1 MGGGVLFLVRE
12 AIANPFQA
20 TRLGGPQDWGRPEGK
35 TELLCSLCFYVS
47 FRDPVWCPP
56 PPLCRLLSMAEGRLS
71 HSDSRAHETG
81 QEASTLRDQLAATMD
96 SLRGLAGEHD
106 AVRGELRAAHE
117 DLEALVREGGSDRHD
132 EVLILLMCVGGG
144 RSTAGGSTGTRV
156 YEQVPPSQTLP
167 CPLPLCQGSQTAR
180 ASLPPFCPDCHRII
194 PPSLPPQVPWMSCS
208 LLSSPLPSP
217 SPPGA

>member
-144 RSTAGGSTGTRV
+144 EAQRGALPVHAYTNKCLPRRHSRALSPSAKARKPL
-156 YEQVPPSQTLP
+156 VPPCHPSAP
-167 CPLPLCQGSQTAR
+167 TATVL
-180 ASLPPFCPDCHRII
+180 SLPP
-194 PPSLPPQVPWMSCS
+194 
-208 LLSSPLPSP
+208 
-217 SPPGA
+217 SPPRCPG